1 MIKGMGKK
9 TTRRLVVK
17 RSTNAL
23 LQKVLGLCVEIS
35 TTTKADVFFEYM
47 PHVDSFSVR
56 AYEFGWDVTE
66 KPSHVVDCADVRESE
81 LLKAIEK
88 LEDVRKGL
96 KA

>member
-9 TTRRLVVK
+9 TARRLVAK

-35 TTTKADVFFEYM
+35 ATTKADVFFDYA
-47 PHVDSFSVR
+47 PVADSISFRVYADGFDTKTPAGHKSF
-56 AYEFGWDVTE
+56 YFYITE
-66 KPSHVVDCADVRESE
+66 RD
-81 LLKAIEK
+81 LLAAIAK